1 MRAGARGRAG
11 GLRILVLSF
20 YFRPDLS
27 AGSFRNSALVDE
39 LARRLGPDDAIDV
52 VTSRPNRYASY
63 GVTAPAEEQ
72 CGSVRIRRVDLP
84 GHRSGM
90 LDQVLAFTAFAW
102 RARRLARG
110 ARYDLVF
117 ASSSRLM
124 TAFLAATVARRQ
136 GAPLYLDMR
145 DLFPRN
151 MREVLGKWSP
161 ARLVLPVL
169 DAIERW
175 TVRRASA
182 VSVVSPGFVE
192 HFRRLD
198 GRKDYRVLTNGIDA
212 EFLERF
218 PVQRRTCARDG
229 ERLVLYAGNLGDG
242 QGLHRVV
249 PEAARRLTGRA
260 RFLLVGDGG
269 RREALE
275 KATEGMA
282 NVEIH
287 PPVPRSELCDL
298 YEQADVLFLHLNDYR
313 AFRLVL
319 PSKIFEYAATGKP
332 ILAGVAGC
340 AADFLEREVPGA
352 RVFAPCDVDGLERG
366 LGELPPGPIERDVF
380 IERFSRE
387 RVVGELAADVLHL
400 VER

>member
-1 MRAGARGRAG
+1 M
-11 GLRILVLSF
+11 LSF

-39 LARRLGPDDAIDV
+39 LANRLGPEGAIDV
-52 VTSRPNRYASY
+52 ITSQPNRYASY

-72 CGSVRIRRVDLP
+72 CGCVRIRRVDLP
-84 GHRSGM
+84 AHRSGM

-102 RARRLARG
+102 RARRLARD

-124 TAFLAATVARRQ
+124 TAFLAATLARRQ
-136 GAPLYLDMR
+136 DAPLYLDMR
-145 DLFPRN
+145 DLFPKN
-151 MREVLGKWSP
+151 LREVLGRRSP
-161 ARLVLPVL
+161 ARLALPVL
-169 DAIERW
+169 DAVERW
-175 TVRRASA
+175 TVRRATA
-182 VSVVSPGFVE
+182 VSLVSPGFVD

-198 GRKDYRVLTNGIDA
+198 GRKTYRVVTNGIDA

-218 PVQRRTCARDG
+218 PVQGTARARDR

-242 QGLHRVV
+242 QGLHRIV
-249 PEAARRLTGRA
+249 PEAAHRLVGRA

-269 RREALE
+269 QRAALE
-275 KATEGMA
+275 QATEGMP
-282 NVEIH
+282 NVEIR
-287 PPVPRSELCDL
+287 PPVPRSGLCEL
-298 YEQADVLFLHLNDYR
+298 YERADILFLHLNDYR

-340 AADFLEREVPGA
+340 AADFLEREVPGCY
-352 RVFAPCDVDGLERG
+352 VFPPCDIGGLERG
-366 LGELPPGPIERDVF
+366 LEELPPEPIERDVF
-380 IERFSRE
+380 IERYSRKRIVAE
-387 RVVGELAADVLHL
+387 FATDVLSL
-400 VER
+400 VHR